1 MTRPVFISLVCYLA
15 RVLLLC
21 ATIRIIKQGNGCI
34 ADHFLYLNFAF
45 LNVRL
50 LKQLIYGIG
59 FLVIVFLFGWGVKA
73 VFFSAP
79 PSCFDG
85 VRNQGETGVDCGG
98 PCISCDAKSAQPIA
112 VHYATVFKAGS
123 GLGVVAEIQNPN
135 TTVGAP
141 SVPYSIALINA
152 LGATQQTI
160 TGETFVYPGEI
171 KYIVDPYIAQ
181 DPAQITQAQVSIPTS
196 TVTWVGADQFVKPQI
211 DVQNI
216 TTGMNPTMQVTGRI
230 VNQTQ
235 YDFGAPVVD
244 ALVYNH
250 EGSLLAA
257 SRVTLGDLPA
267 FGNESFVVPFAAD
280 LTLYVPPQAPQ
291 IPSFPR
297 NLSVGMTGDDVTGL
311 QQVLAEQGMLSRTP
325 TGYYDDV
332 TAQAVKQ
339 LQTQLNVPQTGILD
353 EATRSALTAFLQAQ
367 VPYVPQDTQL
377 GTVDPTR
384 TRVFVE
390 AQQ

>member
-1 MTRPVFISLVCYLA
+1 MPRNPYNKGEA
-15 RVLLLC
+15 RESYSDLL
-21 ATIRIIKQGNGCI
+21 
-34 ADHFLYLNFAF
+34 FSYLNLAF
-45 LNVRL
+45 FNVRP
-50 LKQLIYGIG
+50 LKQLIYGVG
-59 FLVIVFLFGWGVKA
+59 FLAVVFLFGWGIKA
-73 VFFSAP
+73 VFFSSP

-85 VRNQGETGVDCGG
+85 IQNQGETGIDCGG
-98 PCISCDAKSAQPIA
+98 PCISCDAKKAKPIA
-112 VHYATVFKAGS
+112 VNYATVFKAGS

-135 TTVGAP
+135 TTLGA
-141 SVPYSIALINA
+141 SVVPYSIALINA
-152 LGATQQTI
+152 LGAVQQTI

-171 KYIVDPYIAQ
+171 KYIIEPYVAQ

-196 TVTWVGADQFVKPQI
+196 TIAWIGADQLPKPQI

-216 TTGMNPTMQVTGRI
+216 NTGMNPTMQVTGRI

-235 YDFGAPVVD
+235 YDFAAPVVD
-244 ALVYNH
+244 ALVYNKN
-250 EGSLLAA
+250 GSILAA
-257 SRVTLGDLPA
+257 SQVTLGDLPA
-267 FGNESFVVPFAAD
+267 FGNESFVIPFASD

-297 NLSVGMTGDDVTGL
+297 NLSVGMNGDDVTSL

-325 TGYYDDV
+325 TGYYDDATV
-332 TAQAVKQ
+332 QAVKQ
-339 LQTQLNVPQTGILD
+339 LQVQLKVPQTGILD
-353 EATRSALTAFLQAQ
+353 EATRSALVAFLQAQ

-390 AQQ
+390 VKR